1 MNLTEEWLDMKRKFS
16 LFFIVFM
23 ISILFTCAALAGT
36 TAPYSLQEEST
47 ESVRSGGKEEA
58 FPKKRLYRGVSVTDS
73 WVYQARFN
81 GIMVRLQLFER
92 SGNGIS
98 FQENLK
104 KAADDGI
111 RLVLRQ
117 DGNIGNALLQLDQH
131 ALEVLKRVGVT
142 EIVVTDYDL
151 YIQNTY
157 QVSMLENLRN
167 MLGLRA
173 GEELSVGGLEDPVSV
188 VDESGI
194 RRILSE

>member
-1 MNLTEEWLDMKRKFS
+1 
-16 LFFIVFM
+16 
-23 ISILFTCAALAGT
+23 
-36 TAPYSLQEEST
+36 
-47 ESVRSGGKEEA
+47 
-58 FPKKRLYRGVSVTDS
+58 
-73 WVYQARFN
+73 
-81 GIMVRLQLFER
+81 MVRLQLFER

-117 DGNIGNALLQLDQH
+117 YGNIGNALLQLDQH
-131 ALEVLKRVGVT
+131 ALDVLKRVGVT

-167 MLGLRA
+167 MFGLRA

>member
-1 MNLTEEWLDMKRKFS
+1 MRKIS
-16 LFFIVFM
+16 ALFAVLM
-23 ISILFTCAALAGT
+23 ICVLLAGTALAGT

-47 ESVRSGGKEEA
+47 ESVRSGGKEGA
-58 FPKKRLYRGVSVTDS
+58 FPKKRFYRGISATDN
-73 WVYQARFN
+73 WVYQVRLD
-81 GIMVRLQLFER
+81 GIMINLQLFER

-98 FQENLK
+98 FQENLTRTK
-104 KAADDGI
+104 DDGV

-117 DGNIGNALLQLDQH
+117 YTNVGNALLQLDQH
-131 ALEVLKRVGVT
+131 ALDVLRRVGIT

-157 QVSMLENLRN
+157 QVATLEKVRE

-173 GEELSVGGLEDPVSV
+173 GEELSVGSLSDPVSV
-188 VDESGI
+188 VDESGV